1 MTTSTP
7 TAEDLVVR
15 RLGAVRFDSPLG
27 LSLIS
32 GDLEADYVAED
43 ACLLFD
49 IDTRALD
56 DQGGV
61 SRRLEKAGPRAR
73 LFFDPPKTRA
83 AIVTCGGLCPGIN
96 NVIRAIVLELA
107 HRYHVAEVIGFRY
120 GYEGLDAAVGVPP
133 IVLGPKDVTEI
144 HQQGGS
150 MLGVGRGAQDI
161 GTMVDTLLRERID
174 VLFTIGGDGTLKGA
188 HQIAAEV
195 ARRGLSIAIVGVPK
209 TIDND
214 VAYVD
219 QTFGFDTAV
228 SVARSALDAAH
239 TEAVS
244 ARNGIGLVKLMG
256 RESGFIAAQAT
267 LASADVNFC
276 LVPEVPFALEGEHG
290 LLPALERR
298 LAARGHALIAVAEGC
313 AIHLAR
319 PDEVTHDASGN
330 LRFAGP
336 EADVGARLR
345 DAIDAYFRA
354 KKIPTTLK
362 LIDPSYMLRGVPANA
377 SDAVFCDQL
386 ARHAVHAAMAGRT
399 DVVVARRHGAYVHLP
414 ISLATSERKRINP
427 DGGFW
432 QSVTAAT
439 GQPSLG
445 RPRR

>member
-1 MTTSTP
+1 MTTSPRTP
-7 TAEDLVVR
+7 EELLVR
-15 RLGAVRFDSPLG
+15 RLGAPRFDSPLG
-27 LSLIS
+27 LSIVS
-32 GDLEADYVAED
+32 GDLEADYVADD

-49 IDTRALD
+49 ITACAPD
-56 DQGGV
+56 V
-61 SRRLEKAGPRAR
+61 SAVPLRLEKAGPRAR
-73 LFFDPPKTRA
+73 LYFDPQTTRA

-96 NVIRAIVLELA
+96 NVVRAIVLELA
-107 HRYHVAEVIGFRY
+107 HRYHVAGVIGFRY
-120 GYEGLDAAVGVPP
+120 GYEGLDAAEGVPP
-133 IVLGPKDVTEI
+133 ITLGPKDVTEI
-144 HQQGGS
+144 HQHGGS
-150 MLGVGRGAQDI
+150 MLGVGRGARSV
-161 GTMVDTLLRERID
+161 TSMVDTLVREKID
-174 VLFTIGGDGTLKGA
+174 MLFTIGGDGTLKGA
-188 HQIAAEV
+188 HAIAEEV
-195 ARRGLSIAIVGVPK
+195 TRRGLSIAIVGIPK

-228 SVARSALDAAH
+228 AVARTALDAAH

-298 LAARGHALIAVAEGC
+298 LAARGHAVIAVAEGC

-330 LRFAGP
+330 MRFAGP

-354 KKIPTTLK
+354 KALPVTLK
-362 LIDPSYMLRGVPANA
+362 LIDPSYMLRSVPANA
-377 SDAVFCDQL
+377 ADAVFCDQL

-414 ISLATSERKRINP
+414 IALATSERKRINP

-439 GQPSLG
+439 GQPLLG
-445 RPRR
+445 RPTR